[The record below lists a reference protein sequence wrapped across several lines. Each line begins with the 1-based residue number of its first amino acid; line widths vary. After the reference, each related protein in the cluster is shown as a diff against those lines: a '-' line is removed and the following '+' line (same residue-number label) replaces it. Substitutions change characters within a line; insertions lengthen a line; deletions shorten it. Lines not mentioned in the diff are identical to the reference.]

1 MRPLFLLSL
10 FAPAFALASAEGVNP
25 KATDLFEIG
34 GIPVSNSILTTWI
47 LAVLIIIA
55 VRVLVG
61 TPKII
66 PNKGQALV
74 ENVASGLRDA
84 LEPIVG
90 KKMIGKTFPV
100 LCGFFVFILL
110 MNWSGLLPGV
120 GTLKYAPKIQD
131 STFIVA
137 AGPARDEAVKLI
149 KAKHGEVIEQ
159 VIDAKNSDSA
169 QSKQAAKQQVRIADF
184 GVGFDEHSKE
194 VPAKN
199 LLTKAQFAELQK
211 NDTDGV
217 INKHPGYTLD
227 AIRPANSD
235 LNTTLALSILSFLA
249 WTYFVLRYAGLKALV
264 FDLFG
269 NKADKR
275 ELSMLM
281 WLMQGFIFL
290 GVGVIEVLSIASRLI
305 SLPFRLYGNVFG
317 GENLIHTLGGIAPY
331 VVPAVAG
338 MLEVLVGLIQA
349 FVFTLLSAVYIGLI
363 CNHDAGHDD
372 EHAH

>member
-1 MRPLFLLSL
+1 MRPLFHLCLLTPTL
-10 FAPAFALASAEGVNP
+10 VLAAEDGV
-25 KATDLFEIG
+25 KKTATDLFEVG
-34 GIPVSNSILTTWI
+34 GIPISNSILTTWI
-47 LAVLIIIA
+47 IATLIIVA
-55 VRVLVG
+55 VRLLVG

-90 KKMIGKTFPV
+90 KKMIGKSFPV

-120 GTLKYAPKIQD
+120 GTIKYMTA
-131 STFIVA
+131 
-137 AGPARDEAVKLI
+137 E
-149 KAKHGEVIEQ
+149 HGWQ
-159 VIDAKNSDSA
+159 
-169 QSKQAAKQQVRIADF
+169 
-184 GVGFDEHSKE
+184 
-194 VPAKN
+194 
-199 LLTKAQFAELQK
+199 
-211 NDTDGV
+211 
-217 INKHPGYTLD
+217 D

-235 LNTTLALSILSFLA
+235 LNTTLALSVISFLA

-269 NKADKR
+269 NKADKK
-275 ELSMLM
+275 ELSTPM
-281 WLMQGFIFL
+281 WLMLGFIFL
-290 GVGVIEVLSIASRLI
+290 GVGGIEVLSIASRLI

-331 VVPAVAG
+331 FIPAVAG

-363 CNHDAGHDD
+363 CNHDAGHDE

>member
-120 GTLKYAPKIQD
+120 GTIKYQ
-131 STFIVA
+131 
-137 AGPARDEAVKLI
+137 
-149 KAKHGEVIEQ
+149 
-159 VIDAKNSDSA
+159 SA
-169 QSKQAAKQQVRIADF
+169 
-184 GVGFDEHSKE
+184 
-194 VPAKN
+194 
-199 LLTKAQFAELQK
+199 
-211 NDTDGV
+211 DG
-217 INKHPGYTLD
+217 HWLD

-235 LNTTLALSILSFLA
+235 LNTTLALSVLSFLA
-249 WTYFVLRYAGLKALV
+249 WTYFVLRYAGFKALV

-269 NKADKR
+269 NKADKK
-275 ELSMLM
+275 ELILVGLGFPM
-281 WLMQGFIFL
+281 WLMLGFIFL
-290 GVGVIEVLSIASRLI
+290 GVGGIEVLSIASRLI

-331 VVPAVAG
+331 VVPAIAG

>member
-1 MRPLFLLSL
+1 MRPLFHLCLLTPTL
-10 FAPAFALASAEGVNP
+10 VLAAEDGV
-25 KATDLFEIG
+25 KKTATDLFEVG
-34 GIPVSNSILTTWI
+34 GIPISNSILTTWI
-47 LAVLIIIA
+47 IATLIIVA
-55 VRVLVG
+55 VRLLVG

-120 GTLKYAPKIQD
+120 GTIKYMTA
-131 STFIVA
+131 
-137 AGPARDEAVKLI
+137 E
-149 KAKHGEVIEQ
+149 HGWQ
-159 VIDAKNSDSA
+159 
-169 QSKQAAKQQVRIADF
+169 
-184 GVGFDEHSKE
+184 
-194 VPAKN
+194 
-199 LLTKAQFAELQK
+199 
-211 NDTDGV
+211 
-217 INKHPGYTLD
+217 D

-235 LNTTLALSILSFLA
+235 LNTTLALSVISFLA
-249 WTYFVLRYAGLKALV
+249 WTYFVLRYAGVKVLIL
-264 FDLFG
+264 DLFG
-269 NKADKR
+269 NKADKK
-275 ELSMLM
+275 ELSTPM
-281 WLMQGFIFL
+281 WLMLGFIFL
-290 GVGVIEVLSIASRLI
+290 GVGGIEVLSIASRLI

-331 VVPAVAG
+331 IVPAVAG
-338 MLEVLVGLIQA
+338 LLEVLVGLIQA

-363 CNHDAGHDD
+363 CNHDAGHDE

>member
-120 GTLKYAPKIQD
+120 GTIKYQ
-131 STFIVA
+131 
-137 AGPARDEAVKLI
+137 
-149 KAKHGEVIEQ
+149 
-159 VIDAKNSDSA
+159 SA
-169 QSKQAAKQQVRIADF
+169 
-184 GVGFDEHSKE
+184 
-194 VPAKN
+194 
-199 LLTKAQFAELQK
+199 
-211 NDTDGV
+211 DG
-217 INKHPGYTLD
+217 HWLD

-249 WTYFVLRYAGLKALV
+249 WTYFVLRYAGIKALV
-264 FDLFG
+264 FELFG

-275 ELSMLM
+275 ELSMFMLLM
-281 WLMQGFIFL
+281 LGFIFL

>member
-1 MRPLFLLSL
+1 MRPLFHLCLLTPTL
-10 FAPAFALASAEGVNP
+10 VFAAEDGV
-25 KATDLFEIG
+25 KKTATDLFEIG
-34 GIPVSNSILTTWI
+34 GIPISNSILTTWI
-47 LAVLIIIA
+47 IATLIIVA
-55 VRVLVG
+55 VRLLVG

-120 GTLKYAPKIQD
+120 GTIKYQ
-131 STFIVA
+131 
-137 AGPARDEAVKLI
+137 
-149 KAKHGEVIEQ
+149 
-159 VIDAKNSDSA
+159 SA
-169 QSKQAAKQQVRIADF
+169 
-184 GVGFDEHSKE
+184 
-194 VPAKN
+194 
-199 LLTKAQFAELQK
+199 
-211 NDTDGV
+211 DG
-217 INKHPGYTLD
+217 HWLD

-249 WTYFVLRYAGLKALV
+249 WTYFVLRYAGIKALV

-269 NKADKR
+269 NKADKK
-275 ELSMLM
+275 ELSFPM
-281 WLMQGFIFL
+281 WLMLGFIFL
-290 GVGVIEVLSIASRLI
+290 GVGGIEVLSIASRLI

-331 VVPAVAG
+331 VVPAIAG

-363 CNHDAGHDD
+363 CNHDAGHDE

>member
-1 MRPLFLLSL
+1 MRPLFHLCLLTPTL
-10 FAPAFALASAEGVNP
+10 VFAAEDGV
-25 KATDLFEIG
+25 KKTATDLFEIG
-34 GIPVSNSILTTWI
+34 GIPISNSILTTWI
-47 LAVLIIIA
+47 IATLIIVA
-55 VRVLVG
+55 VRLLVG

-90 KKMIGKTFPV
+90 KKMIGKTFPI

-120 GTLKYAPKIQD
+120 GTIKYMTA
-131 STFIVA
+131 
-137 AGPARDEAVKLI
+137 E
-149 KAKHGEVIEQ
+149 HGWQ
-159 VIDAKNSDSA
+159 
-169 QSKQAAKQQVRIADF
+169 
-184 GVGFDEHSKE
+184 
-194 VPAKN
+194 
-199 LLTKAQFAELQK
+199 
-211 NDTDGV
+211 
-217 INKHPGYTLD
+217 D

-235 LNTTLALSILSFLA
+235 LNTTLALSVISFLA
-249 WTYFVLRYAGLKALV
+249 WTYFVLRYAGFKALA

-269 NKADKR
+269 NKADKK
-275 ELSMLM
+275 EIGLLM
-281 WLMQGFIFL
+281 WLMLGFIFL

-331 VVPAVAG
+331 IVPAIAG

-363 CNHDAGHDD
+363 CNHDAGHDE